1 MKYFYKEST
10 GLNADIKRH
19 RDEEERLI
27 AVIAKLEAEENNENN
42 LAFIK
47 SYRNSLIVLQQ
58 SKAELLTKLGRK

>member
-42 LAFIK
+42 LVFIK

>member
-1 MKYFYKEST
+1 MNYFYKEST

-19 RDEEERLI
+19 RDEEARLI
-27 AVIAKLEAEENNENN
+27 AIIAKLEDENNENN

-47 SYRNSLIVLQQ
+47 TYRNSLLALQQ